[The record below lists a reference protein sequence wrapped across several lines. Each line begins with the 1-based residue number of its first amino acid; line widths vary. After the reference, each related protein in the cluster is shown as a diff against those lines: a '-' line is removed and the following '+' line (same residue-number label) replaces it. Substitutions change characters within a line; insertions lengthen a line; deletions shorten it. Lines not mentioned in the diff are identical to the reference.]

1 MILVILQ
8 ARTSSTRLPGKV
20 LLDVL
25 GKPMIIRQIERI
37 RFAKNINK
45 LVVATSN
52 EVEDLELV
60 EVCKNN
66 KIEFFCGD
74 LNNVLKRFYDCA
86 LQYEPDNIVRLT
98 GDCPLIDPEIIDKVI
113 KLHLDGNFDYT
124 SNVLNSHYPDGLD
137 VEIFNF
143 KSLKISYE
151 NAKLESQKEHLTQ
164 YILSNK
170 KDFKIGFF
178 YEGKNRS
185 ELRWTVDNKEDFDL
199 ITKIYQK
206 LYNKNK
212 LFLMKDIVELF
223 ESDHSLQEINNKYQR
238 NEGLLKSL
246 QNDKITSI

>member
-1 MILVILQ
+1 MILAILQ

-37 RFAKNINK
+37 KYAKNIDK

-52 EVEDLELV
+52 EVEDLELI

-86 LQYEPDNIVRLT
+86 LQYKPDNIVRLT

-113 KLHLDGNFDYT
+113 KFHLDGNFDYT

-143 KSLKISYE
+143 KSLKISDE
-151 NAKLESQKEHLTQ
+151 KAQLQSQKEHLTQ

-170 KDFKIGFF
+170 QDFKIGFF

-206 LYNKNK
+206 LYHKNSI
-212 LFLMKDIVELF
+212 FLMKDIIKLIDNEPDL
-223 ESDHSLQEINNKYQR
+223 EKINNKYQR

-246 QNDKITSI
+246 LNDNIN